1 MFQLTCA
8 VHRGVPS
15 EHVRIGFGAS
25 FFSEIET
32 LKHLFTMSV
41 VVYKQNKWRS
51 KVGMIVSSFT
61 RKVLV
66 LHIFCNK

>member
-1 MFQLTCA
+1 MLCIA
-8 VHRGVPS
+8 
-15 EHVRIGFGAS
+15 GFPQNMLELDLEQV